1 GLILEHTIR
10 LGQHDLTEKEVH
22 DIWIKKRYQAFAE
35 VIGVD
40 LSISDLGE
48 DGNVTI
54 KVLGPA

>member
-1 GLILEHTIR
+1 
-10 LGQHDLTEKEVH
+10 
-22 DIWIKKRYQAFAE
+22 

-54 KVLGPA
+54 KVLGPACWLNPAYQTTLSMLSVRQLY

>member
-1 GLILEHTIR
+1 LILEHTIR